1 MATYNSIKQAS
12 DAYFAAKKRGDAAGM
27 KEANNAA
34 NAIRKSQGQ
43 QAQYATSD
51 INSVAKKNSSSGISG
66 AGSGSSGSSASDA
79 LKGAVSSGMNGTSGG
94 SASGGSGFLGSAT
107 NVGTWSDSQNAIRE
121 KMNANSQ
128 EWHTATP
135 ERKKQLEA
143 DNKALA
149 NRLGGTVSFNPNTG
163 SWSGTADEPL
173 QLPQMDIPGYDEWLS
188 QSGYNAALDSLQ
200 KQNES
205 YLKQLEE
212 ATAAQANQINQGY
225 DDAARQAY
233 ISYMQGRRTLPQ
245 RLSGSGV
252 NGGLADSQEIALD
265 AELQNNQTT
274 LNGQRQSALQQMQSA
289 LQQNKLAAQNNYLGQ
304 LSGLQQNAASGYQ
317 NYYENNVDRILN
329 NFYTQQELANQTEQQ
344 KWERAYAL
352 LQTMGYAD
360 SQIAAVLGVAPGT
373 VTNDAEYRANQT
385 NLDLQ
390 RMLRGL

>member
-27 KEANNAA
+27 KEANDAA

-43 QAQYATSD
+43 QAQHATSD
-51 INSVAKKNSSSGISG
+51 INSVAKKNRSSGISG
-66 AGSGSSGSSASDA
+66 AGSSSGSSASDA

-94 SASGGSGFLGSAT
+94 SASGKSGFLGSAT

-143 DNKALA
+143 ENRALA

-265 AELQNNQTT
+265 AELQNNQAM
-274 LNGQRQSALQQMQSA
+274 LNGQRQSALQQLQSA
-289 LQQNKLAAQNNYLGQ
+289 LQQNKLEAQNNYLGQ

-329 NFYTQQELANQTEQQ
+329 NFYNQQELANQTEQQ

-352 LQTMGYAD
+352 LQTFGYAD
-360 SQIAAVLGVAPGT
+360 NEIAQVIGVAPGT
-373 VTNDAEYRANQT
+373 VTNDAEYRANQI

>member
-43 QAQYATSD
+43 KAQYATSD

-107 NVGTWSDSQNAIRE
+107 NVGTWSDSQNDIRE

-143 DNKALA
+143 DNRALA

-205 YLKQLEE
+205 YLKQLEA
-212 ATAAQANQINQGY
+212 ATAAQENQINQGY

-265 AELQNNQTT
+265 AELQNNQTM
-274 LNGQRQSALQQMQSA
+274 LNGQRQSALQQLQSA
-289 LQQNKLAAQNNYLGQ
+289 LQQNKLEAQNNYLGQ

-344 KWERAYAL
+344 KWERAYAK
-352 LQTMGYAD
+352 LQTLGYAD
-360 SQIAAVLGVAPGT
+360 NEIAQVIGVAPGT

-390 RMLRGL
+390 RMLLGL

>member
-27 KEANNAA
+27 KEANDAA

-43 QAQYATSD
+43 QAQHATSD
-51 INSVAKKNSSSGISG
+51 INSVAKKNRSSGISG
-66 AGSGSSGSSASDA
+66 AGSSSGSSASDA

-94 SASGGSGFLGSAT
+94 SASGKSGFLGSAT

-143 DNKALA
+143 ENRALA
-149 NRLGGTVSFNPNTG
+149 NWLGGTVSFNPNTG

-265 AELQNNQTT
+265 AELQNNQAM
-274 LNGQRQSALQQMQSA
+274 LNGQRQSALQQLQSA
-289 LQQNKLAAQNNYLGQ
+289 LQQNKLEAQNNYLGQ

-329 NFYTQQELANQTEQQ
+329 NFYNQQELANQTEQQ

-352 LQTMGYAD
+352 LQTFGYAD
-360 SQIAAVLGVAPGT
+360 NEIAQVIGVAPGT
-373 VTNDAEYRANQT
+373 VTNDAEYRANQI

>member
-1 MATYNSIKQAS
+1 
-12 DAYFAAKKRGDAAGM
+12 
-27 KEANNAA
+27 
-34 NAIRKSQGQ
+34 
-43 QAQYATSD
+43 
-51 INSVAKKNSSSGISG
+51 
-66 AGSGSSGSSASDA
+66 
-79 LKGAVSSGMNGTSGG
+79 
-94 SASGGSGFLGSAT
+94 
-107 NVGTWSDSQNAIRE
+107 
-121 KMNANSQ
+121 
-128 EWHTATP
+128 
-135 ERKKQLEA
+135 
-143 DNKALA
+143 
-149 NRLGGTVSFNPNTG
+149 
-163 SWSGTADEPL
+163 
-173 QLPQMDIPGYDEWLS
+173 MDIPGYDEWLS

-265 AELQNNQTT
+265 AELQNNQAM
-274 LNGQRQSALQQMQSA
+274 LNGQRQSALQQLQSA
-289 LQQNKLAAQNNYLGQ
+289 LQQNKLEAQNNYLGQ

-329 NFYTQQELANQTEQQ
+329 NFYNQQELANQTEQQ

-352 LQTMGYAD
+352 LQTFGYAD
-360 SQIAAVLGVAPGT
+360 NEIAQVIGVAPGT
-373 VTNDAEYRANQT
+373 VTNDAEYRANQI

>member
-27 KEANNAA
+27 KEANDAA

-94 SASGGSGFLGSAT
+94 SVSGGSGFLGSAT

-143 DNKALA
+143 EIRALA

-173 QLPQMDIPGYDEWLS
+173 QLPQMDIPGYDEWLI
-188 QSGYNAALDSLQ
+188 QSGYNAALDSL
-200 KQNES
+200 KEQNES
-205 YLKQLEE
+205 YQKQLEA
-212 ATAAQANQINQGY
+212 ATVAQANQINQGY

-233 ISYMQGRRTLPQ
+233 ISYMQGKRTQPQ

-274 LNGQRQSALQQMQSA
+274 LNGQRQSALQQLQSA
-289 LQQNKLAAQNNYLGQ
+289 LQQNKLEAQNNYLGQ

-317 NYYENNVDRILN
+317 SYYENNVDRILN

-360 SQIAAVLGVAPGT
+360 SQVAAVLGVAPGT

-390 RMLRGL
+390 RMLLGL

>member
-27 KEANNAA
+27 KEANDAA

-43 QAQYATSD
+43 QAQHATSD
-51 INSVAKKNSSSGISG
+51 INSVAKKGSSSGISG
-66 AGSGSSGSSASDA
+66 AGSSSGSSASDA

-107 NVGTWSDSQNAIRE
+107 GVNTWTEDQNTIQA

-143 DNKALA
+143 ENRALA
-149 NRLGGTVSFNPNTG
+149 YRLGGTVSFNPNTG

-173 QLPQMDIPGYDEWLS
+173 QLPQMDIPGYNEWLS
-188 QSGYNAALDSLQ
+188 QSGYNAALDSL
-200 KQNES
+200 KEQNES
-205 YLKQLEE
+205 YQKQLEA

-233 ISYMQGRRTLPQ
+233 ISYMQGKRTLPQ

-265 AELQNNQTT
+265 AELQNNQAM
-274 LNGQRQSALQQMQSA
+274 LNGQRQSALQQLQSA
-289 LQQNKLAAQNNYLGQ
+289 LQQNKLEAQNNYLGQ

-317 NYYENNVDRILN
+317 SYYENNVDRILN

-390 RMLRGL
+390 RMLLGL

>member
-1 MATYNSIKQAS
+1 MASYSSIKQAS

-27 KEANNAA
+27 KAANDAA

-43 QAQYATSD
+43 QAQHATSD

-143 DNKALA
+143 DNRALA

-212 ATAAQANQINQGY
+212 AAASQANQINQGY

-274 LNGQRQSALQQMQSA
+274 LNGQRQNALQQLQSA
-289 LQQNKLAAQNNYLGQ
+289 LQQNRLEAQNNYLGQ

-317 NYYENNVDRILN
+317 SYYENNVDRILN
-329 NFYTQQELANQTEQQ
+329 NFYTQQELAMKTAQQ
-344 KWERAYAL
+344 KWEQAYAKLQL
-352 LQTMGYAD
+352 LGYAD
-360 SQIAAVLGVAPGT
+360 NEIAQVIGVAPGT
-373 VTNDAEYRANQT
+373 VTNDAEYRANQI

-390 RMLRGL
+390 RMLLGL

>member
-27 KEANNAA
+27 KEANDAA

-43 QAQYATSD
+43 QAQHATSD
-51 INSVAKKNSSSGISG
+51 INSVAKKGSSSGISG
-66 AGSGSSGSSASDA
+66 AGSSSGSSASDA

-107 NVGTWSDSQNAIRE
+107 GVNTWTEDQNTIQA

-143 DNKALA
+143 ENRALA
-149 NRLGGTVSFNPNTG
+149 YRLGGTVSFNPNPG
-163 SWSGTADEPL
+163 SGSGTADEPL
-173 QLPQMDIPGYDEWLS
+173 QLPQMDIPGYNEWLS
-188 QSGYNAALDSLQ
+188 QSGYNAALDSL
-200 KQNES
+200 KEQNES
-205 YLKQLEE
+205 YQKQLEA

-233 ISYMQGRRTLPQ
+233 ISYMQGKRTLPQ

-265 AELQNNQTT
+265 AELQNNQAM
-274 LNGQRQSALQQMQSA
+274 LNGQRQSALQQLQSA
-289 LQQNKLAAQNNYLGQ
+289 LQQNKLEAQNNYLGQ

-317 NYYENNVDRILN
+317 SYYENNVDRILN

-390 RMLRGL
+390 RMLLGL

>member
-43 QAQYATSD
+43 KAQYATSD

-107 NVGTWSDSQNAIRE
+107 NVGTWSDSQNDIRE

-143 DNKALA
+143 DNRALA

-205 YLKQLEE
+205 YLKQLEA

-265 AELQNNQTT
+265 AELQNNQTM
-274 LNGQRQSALQQMQSA
+274 LNGQRKSALQQLQSA
-289 LQQNKLAAQNNYLGQ
+289 LQQNKLEAQNNYLGQ

-317 NYYENNVDRILN
+317 SYYENNVDRILN
-329 NFYTQQELANQTEQQ
+329 NFYTQQELATKTAQQ
-344 KWERAYAL
+344 KWEQAYAL
-352 LQTMGYAD
+352 LQTFGYAD
-360 SQIAAVLGVAPGT
+360 DRIAQLLGVAPGT

-390 RMLRGL
+390 RMLLGL

>member
-27 KEANNAA
+27 KAANDAA

-43 QAQYATSD
+43 KAQYATSD
-51 INSVAKKNSSSGISG
+51 INSVAKKGSSSGISG
-66 AGSGSSGSSASDA
+66 AGSSSGSSASDA

-107 NVGTWSDSQNAIRE
+107 GVNTWTEDQNTIQA

-143 DNKALA
+143 ENRALA
-149 NRLGGTVSFNPNTG
+149 YRLGGTVSFNPNTG

-173 QLPQMDIPGYDEWLS
+173 QLPQMDIPGYNEWLS
-188 QSGYNAALDSLQ
+188 QSGYNAALDSL
-200 KQNES
+200 KEQNES
-205 YLKQLEE
+205 YQKQLEA

-265 AELQNNQTT
+265 AELQNNQTM
-274 LNGQRQSALQQMQSA
+274 LNGQRQSALQQLQSA
-289 LQQNKLAAQNNYLGQ
+289 LQQNKLEAQNNYLGQ

-344 KWERAYAL
+344 KWERAYAK
-352 LQTMGYAD
+352 LQTLGYAD
-360 SQIAAVLGVAPGT
+360 NEIAQVIGVAPGT

-390 RMLRGL
+390 RMLLGL